1 MNCRANLYAG
11 LLCSSLLAGLGV
23 QVYVVLIN
31 PLIDGAVGF
40 KFKYFHLDSEG
51 MSVFP
56 LFMTFLT

>member
-1 MNCRANLYAG
+1 MNSLGNLYAG

-51 MSVFP
+51 VCVLL
-56 LFMTFLT
+56 LFMNFLT

>member
-1 MNCRANLYAG
+1 VNCRANLYAG
-11 LLCSSLLAGLGV
+11 APLQFTTGRIGCSGLCS
-23 QVYVVLIN
+23 LIN
-31 PLIDGAVGF
+31 PLIDSAVGF